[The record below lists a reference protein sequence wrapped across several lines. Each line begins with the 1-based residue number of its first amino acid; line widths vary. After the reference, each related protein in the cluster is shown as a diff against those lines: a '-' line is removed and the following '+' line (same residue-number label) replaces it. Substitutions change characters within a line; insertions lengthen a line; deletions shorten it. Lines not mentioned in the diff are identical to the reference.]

1 MSTDI
6 RSEVLQLATK
16 PVSTQSL
23 KEKLNG
29 FYALSKAQSSVVPQR
44 EHFDY
49 LWDLKEKAI
58 IEGKS
63 SVEVPEEW
71 LSELERMDNTARGVV
86 H

>member
-1 MSTDI
+1 MSTNI
-6 RSEVLQLATK
+6 KSEVLKLATK
-16 PVSTQSL
+16 PVSTQTL
-23 KEKLNG
+23 KEKLNN
-29 FYALSKAQSSVVPQR
+29 FYALSKAQLSLVPQR

-63 SVEVPEEW
+63 SIEVPEEW
-71 LSELERMDNTARGVV
+71 LSELDRMDNASRGCA